1 MSEVQEGVCQ
11 DPQTTELDGGLFYT
25 DYAILRISRKLYLRV
40 RFYLQIQTF
49 HFRLE
54 RIMNEKIVQV
64 LSMTEEQYM
73 EMIGKNYMMKH
84 FRTDDVNV
92 ELSNNLF
99 LMKCKKF
106 IIFKEYAYDE
116 VSIDYMLIQTLSLN
130 MEQFEKLISYHDF
143 ILTQCPNVNVHRC

>member
-99 LMKCKKF
+99 LMKCKKKSLF
-106 IIFKEYAYDE
+106 
-116 VSIDYMLIQTLSLN
+116 SISSI
-130 MEQFEKLISYHDF
+130 
-143 ILTQCPNVNVHRC
+143 